1 MAMPEMEAVKDAALK
16 YDKPTLAR
24 LAQSGQLSPTLAV
37 MAGMMRDRIV
47 QSEMKPPTPP
57 TVAEEVMQPMG
68 QRMGLGAIAPGGQP
82 QAPQQPQQAQPQGQ
96 GVDQVPVPQQMFE
109 RQGMANGGIVA
120 FQAGGGARNPR
131 LIGALE
137 NVLSQLQARDPALNV
152 DYVRRAVLS
161 APESQ
166 QRTLMQQLV
175 ERVGMDDQ
183 FKPAAASFTEAL
195 KTKEVDPNV
204 MRAMQLSGG
213 LTPDEMA
220 TPSPLDQAET
230 GAQPG
235 ARPGVR
241 DFTGSEVYAGLAQRA
256 GNIYEGGAN
265 PLTGAMDIARSGMRG
280 VEEAGRGLASLVRGR
295 SPEQRLRAELEG
307 ADQPMVPPS
316 QQVDPISGTQTF
328 DGYPAPITADPTQA
342 DTGAAVRDG
351 EPSDIMRKI
360 ADDEQ
365 RREEERKA
373 KEAAAEKPKDKRSIM
388 DRAGDMAKQV
398 TGQSDIK
405 IPTVAEASKETAD
418 LLKES
423 GFDTTLFKTLQ
434 ADVAKQREEL
444 KGDRKES
451 MNLRLI
457 EAGLGIM
464 GGESPY
470 AFVNIGKGATPAIK
484 GLGED
489 IKGLKK
495 AERELVNAERDLQM
509 KENDFALGKA
519 RISQSSIDKARER
532 SDKER
537 SEFTRLQGQ
546 FANTMLSGEIQEAIA
561 KATVGSRIT
570 DFDKQWRLYSAE
582 ATARGETPTWT
593 GFTQAKQAGMTQ
605 EDAVRIASQMDTV
618 KNLDLN
624 DPNDQKIY
632 KDTINFIMQQG
643 RRPLSATPTG
653 KEPPLPLNFIKQ

>member
-1 MAMPEMEAVKDAALK
+1 MEMEQVKDAALK

-47 QSEMKPPTPP
+47 QSEMKPPSPP

-68 QRMGLGAIAPGGQP
+68 QRMGLGAAAQ
-82 QAPQQPQQAQPQGQ
+82 PQQPRPQGQ
-96 GVDQVPVPQQMFE
+96 GLNQVPVPQEMFE
-109 RQGMANGGIVA
+109 RQGMASGGIVA

-235 ARPGVR
+235 ARPGVK

-256 GNIYEGGAN
+256 GNIYEGGVN
-265 PLTGAMDIARSGMRG
+265 PLTGAMDIAQSGMRG
-280 VEEAGRGLASLVRGR
+280 VGEAGRGLASLVRGQ
-295 SPEQRLRAELEG
+295 SPEQKLRTQLEG
-307 ADQPMVPPS
+307 ANQPMMPPS

-342 DTGAAVRDG
+342 DTGAADRRGPDILADIARDQQ
-351 EPSDIMRKI
+351 RK
-360 ADDEQ
+360 DE
-365 RREEERKA
+365 
-373 KEAAAEKPKDKRSIM
+373 EAAAEKPAGKKSIM

-398 TGQSDIK
+398 TGTSDIK
-405 IPTVAEASKETAD
+405 IPTIAEASKETAD

-423 GFDTTLFKTLQ
+423 GFDTNLFKTLQ

-519 RISQSSIDKARER
+519 RISQASIDKARDR
-532 SDKER
+532 ADKER

-570 DFDKQWRLYSAE
+570 DFDKQWGLYSKE

-593 GFTQAKQAGMTQ
+593 GFTQAKQAGMTR
-605 EDAVRIASQMDTV
+605 EDATRIAGSMLSVQ
-618 KNLDLN
+618 NLDLT
-624 DPNDQKIY
+624 DPQARKTY
-632 KDTINFIMQQG
+632 ESTIDFIMQQG

-653 KEPPLPLNFIKQ
+653 KEPPLPPNFIKQ

>member
-1 MAMPEMEAVKDAALK
+1 MAMPEMDAVKDAALK

-24 LAQSGQLSPTLAV
+24 LAQSGQLSPTIAV

-47 QSEMKPPTPP
+47 QSEMKPPSPP

-68 QRMGLGAIAPGGQP
+68 QRMGLGAAAQ
-82 QAPQQPQQAQPQGQ
+82 PQQPRPQGQ
-96 GVDQVPVPQQMFE
+96 GLNQVPVPQEMFE
-109 RQGMANGGIVA
+109 RQGMASGGIVA

-137 NVLSQLQARDPALNV
+137 NVLAQLQAKDPGLNV

-175 ERVGMDDQ
+175 ERVGMEDQ
-183 FKPAAASFTEAL
+183 FKPAVTSFTEAL

-265 PLTGAMDIARSGMRG
+265 PLTGAMDVARSGMRG

-307 ADQPMVPPS
+307 ANQPMMPPREP
-316 QQVDPISGTQTF
+316 VDPFSATQTSE
-328 DGYPAPITADPTQA
+328 GYPAPVIADTTQT
-342 DTGAAVRDG
+342 DTGAADYTQQMNKDAV
-351 EPSDIMRKI
+351 
-360 ADDEQ
+360 
-365 RREEERKA
+365 
-373 KEAAAEKPKDKRSIM
+373 AAAQEKPKPSEEGGAATGKKSIM

-484 GLGED
+484 GLSED

-570 DFDKQWRLYSAE
+570 DFDKQWSLYSKE

-593 GFTQAKQAGMTQ
+593 GFTQAKQAGMTR
-605 EDAVRIASQMDTV
+605 EDATRIAGSMLSVQ
-618 KNLDLN
+618 NLDLT
-624 DPNDQKIY
+624 DPQARKTY
-632 KDTINFIMQQG
+632 ESTIDFIMQQG

-653 KEPPLPLNFIKQ
+653 KEPPLPPNFIKQ

>member
-1 MAMPEMEAVKDAALK
+1 MAMPEIEEVKDAALK
-16 YDKPTLAR
+16 YDKPTLGR
-24 LAQSGQLSPTLAV
+24 LAQMGQISPTLAV
-37 MAGMMRDRIV
+37 MAGMMRDRVV
-47 QSEMKPPTPP
+47 QSEMKPPSPP
-57 TVAEEVMQPMG
+57 TVAQEVMQPMS
-68 QRMGLGAIAPGGQP
+68 QRMGLAAAAQS
-82 QAPQQPQQAQPQGQ
+82 QQPQPQGQ
-96 GVDQVPVPQQMFE
+96 GQGQGLDQVPVPQQMFE

-120 FQAGGGARNPR
+120 FQAGGG
-131 LIGALE
+131 I
-137 NVLSQLQARDPALNV
+137 
-152 DYVRRAVLS
+152 
-161 APESQ
+161 
-166 QRTLMQQLV
+166 
-175 ERVGMDDQ
+175 ERVGMDDKFQ
-183 FKPAAASFTEAL
+183 PAVASFTEAVQA
-195 KTKEVDPNV
+195 KEVDPKV
-204 MRAMQLSGG
+204 LRAMQLSGG
-213 LTPDEMA
+213 LSPDEMA
-220 TPSPLDQAET
+220 TPSPLTKEASGLAAVTRDATQSDTGAQYGARPLTGSQILAQKADAAGNIYQDIPEQSELAET

-235 ARPGVR
+235 ARPGVK
-241 DFTGSEVYAGLAQRA
+241 DFTGSEVYAGLAERA

-265 PLTGAMDIARSGMRG
+265 PLTGAMDIAQSGMRG
-280 VEEAGRGLASLVRGR
+280 VGEAGRGLASLVRGQ
-295 SPEQRLRAELEG
+295 SPEQKLRTQLEG
-307 ADQPMVPPS
+307 ANQPMMPPS
-316 QQVDPISGTQTF
+316 QQIDPISGTQTF
-328 DGYPAPITADPTQA
+328 DGYPAPITADPGQA

-418 LLKES
+418 LLKAS

-593 GFTQAKQAGMTQ
+593 GFTQAKQAGMTR
-605 EDAVRIASQMDTV
+605 EDATRIAGSMLSVQ
-618 KNLDLN
+618 NLDLT
-624 DPNDQKIY
+624 DPQARKTY
-632 KDTINFIMQQG
+632 ESTIDFIMQQG

-653 KEPPLPLNFIKQ
+653 KEPPLPPNFIKQ

>member
-1 MAMPEMEAVKDAALK
+1 MMSSDAK
-16 YDKPTLAR
+16 KSAR
-24 LAQSGQLSPTLAV
+24 L
-37 MAGMMRDRIV
+37 
-47 QSEMKPPTPP
+47 K
-57 TVAEEVMQPMG
+57 
-68 QRMGLGAIAPGGQP
+68 
-82 QAPQQPQQAQPQGQ
+82 
-96 GVDQVPVPQQMFE
+96 
-109 RQGMANGGIVA
+109 
-120 FQAGGGARNPR
+120 
-131 LIGALE
+131 
-137 NVLSQLQARDPALNV
+137 
-152 DYVRRAVLS
+152 
-161 APESQ
+161 
-166 QRTLMQQLV
+166 
-175 ERVGMDDQ
+175 
-183 FKPAAASFTEAL
+183 
-195 KTKEVDPNV
+195 
-204 MRAMQLSGG
+204 
-213 LTPDEMA
+213 
-220 TPSPLDQAET
+220 
-230 GAQPG
+230 
-235 ARPGVR
+235 
-241 DFTGSEVYAGLAQRA
+241 
-256 GNIYEGGAN
+256 
-265 PLTGAMDIARSGMRG
+265 
-280 VEEAGRGLASLVRGR
+280 
-295 SPEQRLRAELEG
+295 
-307 ADQPMVPPS
+307 
-316 QQVDPISGTQTF
+316 
-328 DGYPAPITADPTQA
+328 
-342 DTGAAVRDG
+342 
-351 EPSDIMRKI
+351 
-360 ADDEQ
+360 
-365 RREEERKA
+365 
-373 KEAAAEKPKDKRSIM
+373 AAAEKPKDKRSIM

-570 DFDKQWRLYSAE
+570 DFDKQWSLYSEE

-653 KEPPLPLNFIKQ
+653 KEPPLPPNFIKQ

>member
-1 MAMPEMEAVKDAALK
+1 MFDE
-16 YDKPTLAR
+16 R
-24 LAQSGQLSPTLAV
+24 R
-37 MAGMMRDRIV
+37 MAG
-47 QSEMKPPTPP
+47 
-57 TVAEEVMQPMG
+57 
-68 QRMGLGAIAPGGQP
+68 
-82 QAPQQPQQAQPQGQ
+82 
-96 GVDQVPVPQQMFE
+96 
-109 RQGMANGGIVA
+109 GGIVA
-120 FQAGGGARNPR
+120 FQNRGRVEAPS
-131 LIGALE
+131 IGEALE
-137 NVLSQLQARDPALNV
+137 SALSRMKQRDPNLNL
-152 DYVRRAVLS
+152 DYVRSAILRA
-161 APESQ
+161 PREQ
-166 QRTLMQQLV
+166 QASLIQQLIA
-175 ERVGMDDQ
+175 ESGAMP
-183 FKPAAASFTEAL
+183 PARTMPTSFTEA
-195 KTKEVDPNV
+195 V
-204 MRAMQLSGG
+204 MEGDARQADTGAQFGARPIPGSQILAQKADAAGNIYRDIPER
-213 LTPDEMA
+213 PDLA
-220 TPSPLDQAET
+220 DT

-235 ARPGVR
+235 ARPGVK

-256 GNIYEGGAN
+256 GNIYEGGVN
-265 PLTGAMDIARSGMRG
+265 PLTGAMDVARSGMRG
-280 VEEAGRGLASLVRGR
+280 IEDASRGLASLVRGQ

-307 ADQPMVPPS
+307 ANQPMMPPS

-398 TGQSDIK
+398 TGASDIK
-405 IPTVAEASKETAD
+405 IPTIAEASKETAD
-418 LLKES
+418 LLRES

-444 KGDRKES
+444 KGDRKEA

-484 GLGED
+484 GLSED

-495 AERELVNAERDLQM
+495 AERELVNAERDLKM

-519 RISQSSIDKARER
+519 RISQASIEKAKDRA
-532 SDKER
+532 DKER

-546 FANTMLSGEIQEAIA
+546 FANTMLSGEIQKEVA
-561 KATVGSRIT
+561 KATVGSRMT
-570 DFDKQWRLYSAE
+570 DFDKKWNI
-582 ATARGETPTWT
+582 AT
-593 GFTQAKQAGMTQ
+593 
-605 EDAVRIASQMDTV
+605 EDA
-618 KNLDLN
+618 K
-624 DPNDQKIY
+624 KE
-632 KDTINFIMQQG
+632 G
-643 RRPLSATPTG
+643 RAHDC
-653 KEPPLPLNFIKQ
+653 

>member
-1 MAMPEMEAVKDAALK
+1 
-16 YDKPTLAR
+16 
-24 LAQSGQLSPTLAV
+24 
-37 MAGMMRDRIV
+37 MM
-47 QSEMKPPTPP
+47 
-57 TVAEEVMQPMG
+57 
-68 QRMGLGAIAPGGQP
+68 
-82 QAPQQPQQAQPQGQ
+82 
-96 GVDQVPVPQQMFE
+96 
-109 RQGMANGGIVA
+109 
-120 FQAGGGARNPR
+120 
-131 LIGALE
+131 
-137 NVLSQLQARDPALNV
+137 
-152 DYVRRAVLS
+152 
-161 APESQ
+161 
-166 QRTLMQQLV
+166 
-175 ERVGMDDQ
+175 
-183 FKPAAASFTEAL
+183 
-195 KTKEVDPNV
+195 
-204 MRAMQLSGG
+204 
-213 LTPDEMA
+213 
-220 TPSPLDQAET
+220 
-230 GAQPG
+230 
-235 ARPGVR
+235 
-241 DFTGSEVYAGLAQRA
+241 
-256 GNIYEGGAN
+256 
-265 PLTGAMDIARSGMRG
+265 
-280 VEEAGRGLASLVRGR
+280 
-295 SPEQRLRAELEG
+295 
-307 ADQPMVPPS
+307 PPS

-328 DGYPAPITADPTQA
+328 DGYPAPITADPGQA
-342 DTGAAVRDG
+342 DTGAAVSGG

-365 RREEERKA
+365 RRQEERKA
-373 KEAAAEKPKDKRSIM
+373 KEAAEKPKDKRSIM

-405 IPTVAEASKETAD
+405 IPTVAEASKETAN

-643 RRPLSATPTG
+643 RRPTSAAPTG
-653 KEPPLPLNFIKQ
+653 PAPPLPKGFVTQ